1 MNNIAAIVRAFGPEA
16 ALQVWDPAVEVEL
29 VGPAADGAG
38 LQATLGKNQG
48 RVAKRR
54 ASHGFFSGL

>member
-1 MNNIAAIVRAFGPEA
+1 MQLFEG
-16 ALQVWDPAVEVEL
+16 EL
-29 VGPAADGAG
+29 VDSVVDGVG
-38 LQATLGKNQG
+38 LKQTLGKNQG